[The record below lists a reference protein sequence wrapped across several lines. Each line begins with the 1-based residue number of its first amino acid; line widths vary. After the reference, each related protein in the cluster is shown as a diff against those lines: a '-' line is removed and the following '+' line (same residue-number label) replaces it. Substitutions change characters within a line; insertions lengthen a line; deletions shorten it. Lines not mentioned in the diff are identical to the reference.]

1 MKNIVDFLKLPPRI
15 LGALSVASGLLL
27 FLPNVIIEKL
37 YMTSFRDKYG
47 FAIGIVFV
55 VSTSILVVF
64 LVVIIAKKIKD
75 KYYNKRLKKAR
86 VAYLKRIDGNKVEL
100 MKIIFVLPLR
110 EGEKQ
115 SHYVLKFVYGDVVS
129 STTYSQIEVLNIM
142 QDEHGV
148 TFSQSMADFLTAPK
162 KEDENG
168 QDEI

>member
-75 KYYNKRLKKAR
+75 KVELIR
-86 VAYLKRIDGNKVEL
+86 YLLNEPTHTAMLPMHDGVVLELQHFYVIFPAGSTHVVNMADPQINYFLQPWVIEEIDGDPEL
-100 MKIIFVLPLR
+100 KA
-110 EGEKQ
+110 
-115 SHYVLKFVYGDVVS
+115 KFGR
-129 STTYSQIEVLNIM
+129 
-142 QDEHGV
+142 
-148 TFSQSMADFLTAPK
+148 
-162 KEDENG
+162 
-168 QDEI
+168 

>member
-64 LVVIIAKKIKD
+64 LVVIIAKKIKG
-75 KYYNKRLKKAR
+75 KY
-86 VAYLKRIDGNKVEL
+86 
-100 MKIIFVLPLR
+100 
-110 EGEKQ
+110 
-115 SHYVLKFVYGDVVS
+115 
-129 STTYSQIEVLNIM
+129 IM
-142 QDEHGV
+142 SG
-148 TFSQSMADFLTAPK
+148 
-162 KEDENG
+162 
-168 QDEI
+168 

>member
-47 FAIGIVFV
+47 FTIGIVFV

-100 MKIIFVLPLR
+100 IRYLLNESTHTAMLPMHDGVVLELQHFYAILPAGSIHAVNMAEPQINYFLQPWVI
-110 EGEKQ
+110 EEIDGDPE
-115 SHYVLKFVYGDVVS
+115 LKAKFGR
-129 STTYSQIEVLNIM
+129 
-142 QDEHGV
+142 
-148 TFSQSMADFLTAPK
+148 
-162 KEDENG
+162 
-168 QDEI
+168 

>member
-27 FLPNVIIEKL
+27 FLPNAIIEKL

-75 KYYNKRLKKAR
+75 KYYNIA
-86 VAYLKRIDGNKVEL
+86 N
-100 MKIIFVLPLR
+100 LR
-110 EGEKQ
+110 ER
-115 SHYVLKFVYGDVVS
+115 
-129 STTYSQIEVLNIM
+129 TTNTPQ
-142 QDEHGV
+142 
-148 TFSQSMADFLTAPK
+148 PK
-162 KEDENG
+162 
-168 QDEI
+168 

>member
-1 MKNIVDFLKLPPRI
+1 MRNIVDFLKLPPRI

-27 FLPNVIIEKL
+27 FLPNAIIEKL

-86 VAYLKRIDGNKVEL
+86 IAYLKRIDGNKVEL
-100 MKIIFVLPLR
+100 IRYLLCGRWCWIP
-110 EGEKQ
+110 
-115 SHYVLKFVYGDVVS
+115 
-129 STTYSQIEVLNIM
+129 
-142 QDEHGV
+142 
-148 TFSQSMADFLTAPK
+148 P
-162 KEDENG
+162 
-168 QDEI
+168 

>member
-86 VAYLKRIDGNKVEL
+86 VAYLKRIDGNKVDLLNEPTHTAMLPMHDGVVLEL
-100 MKIIFVLPLR
+100 QHFYVILPA
-110 EGEKQ
+110 G
-115 SHYVLKFVYGDVVS
+115 
-129 STTYSQIEVLNIM
+129 STHAVN
-142 QDEHGV
+142 
-148 TFSQSMADFLTAPK
+148 MADPQINYFLQPWVI
-162 KEDENG
+162 E
-168 QDEI
+168 EIDGDPELKAKFGR

>member
-64 LVVIIAKKIKD
+64 LVVIIAKKIKG

-86 VAYLKRIDGNKVEL
+86 VAYLKRIDGIKVEL
-100 MKIIFVLPLR
+100 IRYLLT
-110 EGEKQ
+110 E
-115 SHYVLKFVYGDVVS
+115 
-129 STTYSQIEVLNIM
+129 ST
-142 QDEHGV
+142 
-148 TFSQSMADFLTAPK
+148 A
-162 KEDENG
+162 
-168 QDEI
+168 

>member
-27 FLPNVIIEKL
+27 FLPNAIIEKL
-37 YMTSFRDKYG
+37 YMTSFCDKYG

-86 VAYLKRIDGNKVEL
+86 IAYLKRIDGNKVEL
-100 MKIIFVLPLR
+100 IRYLLNESTHTAMLPMHDGMVLVL
-110 EGEKQ
+110 Q
-115 SHYVLKFVYGDVVS
+115 HFYVILPAG
-129 STTYSQIEVLNIM
+129 STHAVN
-142 QDEHGV
+142 
-148 TFSQSMADFLTAPK
+148 MADPQINYFLQPWVI
-162 KEDENG
+162 E
-168 QDEI
+168 EIDGDPELKAKFGR

>member
-64 LVVIIAKKIKD
+64 LVVIIAKKIKG

-86 VAYLKRIDGNKVEL
+86 VAYLKRIDGIKVEL
-100 MKIIFVLPLR
+100 IRHLLTESTHTAMLPMHDGVVLEL
-110 EGEKQ
+110 Q
-115 SHYVLKFVYGDVVS
+115 HFYVILPAG
-129 STTYSQIEVLNIM
+129 STHAVN
-142 QDEHGV
+142 
-148 TFSQSMADFLTAPK
+148 MADPKINYFLQPWVI
-162 KEDENG
+162 E
-168 QDEI
+168 EIDGDPELKAKFGR

>member
-1 MKNIVDFLKLPPRI
+1 MNNIVDFLKLPPRI

-64 LVVIIAKKIKD
+64 LVVIIAKKIKG

-86 VAYLKRIDGNKVEL
+86 VAYLKRIDGIKVEL
-100 MKIIFVLPLR
+100 IRYLLTESTHTAMLPMHDGVVLEL
-110 EGEKQ
+110 Q
-115 SHYVLKFVYGDVVS
+115 HFYVILPALCTFCLHCTDY
-129 STTYSQIEVLNIM
+129 QC
-142 QDEHGV
+142 V
-148 TFSQSMADFLTAPK
+148 T
-162 KEDENG
+162 ECR
-168 QDEI
+168 

>member
-27 FLPNVIIEKL
+27 FLPNAIIEKL

-75 KYYNKRLKKAR
+75 KYYNKVELIR
-86 VAYLKRIDGNKVEL
+86 YLLNESTHTAMLPMHDGVVLELQHFYVILPAGSTHAVNMANPQINYFLQPWVIEQIDGDPEL
-100 MKIIFVLPLR
+100 KA
-110 EGEKQ
+110 
-115 SHYVLKFVYGDVVS
+115 KFGR
-129 STTYSQIEVLNIM
+129 
-142 QDEHGV
+142 
-148 TFSQSMADFLTAPK
+148 
-162 KEDENG
+162 
-168 QDEI
+168 

>member
-27 FLPNVIIEKL
+27 FLPNVIIKKL

-64 LVVIIAKKIKD
+64 LVVIIAKRSRT

-100 MKIIFVLPLR
+100 IRYLLNESTHTAMLPMHDGVVLEL
-110 EGEKQ
+110 Q
-115 SHYVLKFVYGDVVS
+115 HFYVICLQD
-129 STTYSQIEVLNIM
+129 QPM
-142 QDEHGV
+142 Q
-148 TFSQSMADFLTAPK
+148 
-162 KEDENG
+162 
-168 QDEI
+168 

>member
-27 FLPNVIIEKL
+27 FLPNAIIEKL
-37 YMTSFRDKYG
+37 YMTSFCDKYG

-86 VAYLKRIDGNKVEL
+86 IAYLKRIDGNKVEL
-100 MKIIFVLPLR
+100 IRYLLNESTHTAMLPMHDGMVLEL
-110 EGEKQ
+110 Q
-115 SHYVLKFVYGDVVS
+115 HFYVILPAG
-129 STTYSQIEVLNIM
+129 STHAVN
-142 QDEHGV
+142 
-148 TFSQSMADFLTAPK
+148 MADPQINYFLQPWVI
-162 KEDENG
+162 E
-168 QDEI
+168 EIDGDPELKAKFGR

>member
-27 FLPNVIIEKL
+27 FLPNAIIEKL
-37 YMTSFRDKYG
+37 YMTSFRDKPG

-86 VAYLKRIDGNKVEL
+86 IAYLKRIDGNKVEL
-100 MKIIFVLPLR
+100 IRYLLNESTHTAMLPMHDGVVLEL
-110 EGEKQ
+110 Q
-115 SHYVLKFVYGDVVS
+115 HFYVILPTGSTHAVNMANPQINYFLQPWVIEQIDGDPELKAKFGR
-129 STTYSQIEVLNIM
+129 
-142 QDEHGV
+142 
-148 TFSQSMADFLTAPK
+148 
-162 KEDENG
+162 
-168 QDEI
+168 

>member
-64 LVVIIAKKIKD
+64 LVVIIAKKIKG

-86 VAYLKRIDGNKVEL
+86 VAYLKRIDGIKVEL
-100 MKIIFVLPLR
+100 IRYLLTESTHTAMLPMHDGVVLEL
-110 EGEKQ
+110 K
-115 SHYVLKFVYGDVVS
+115 HFYVILPAG
-129 STTYSQIEVLNIM
+129 STHAVN
-142 QDEHGV
+142 
-148 TFSQSMADFLTAPK
+148 MADPKINYFLQPWVI
-162 KEDENG
+162 E
-168 QDEI
+168 EIDGDPELKAKFGR

>member
-75 KYYNKRLKKAR
+75 KYYYTICFCRRNNSL
-86 VAYLKRIDGNKVEL
+86 
-100 MKIIFVLPLR
+100 
-110 EGEKQ
+110 
-115 SHYVLKFVYGDVVS
+115 
-129 STTYSQIEVLNIM
+129 
-142 QDEHGV
+142 GV
-148 TFSQSMADFLTAPK
+148 CRHTSK
-162 KEDENG
+162 
-168 QDEI
+168 